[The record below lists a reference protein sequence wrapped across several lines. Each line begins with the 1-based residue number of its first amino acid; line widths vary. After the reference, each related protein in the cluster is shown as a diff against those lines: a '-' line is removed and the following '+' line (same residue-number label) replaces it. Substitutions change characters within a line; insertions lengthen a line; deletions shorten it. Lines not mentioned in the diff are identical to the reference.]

1 MKKIILIILILFL
14 ITGCSSYIELNDLA
28 IIDII
33 AIQKNNNNYKLSI
46 SYIEEIDK
54 DSLTPKTKII
64 EKESS
69 NIFLAFDQLKLNIN
83 KKIYLSHLNMLIID
97 NSIKTKEIDE
107 IINYFLNNQDSRE
120 DFLVIYSDEI
130 KNIMQNSKFQEIN
143 DLVKINYQE
152 TSKVIYTTMYD
163 LIKNYYNNKSFYLT
177 KVNYDQNIFTNG
189 IIEFKNNNYTNLEEN
204 EGIFINY
211 LLNNL
216 DTYSYT
222 YECMEG
228 KNLTLKILKATSNKL
243 KDNLLITN
251 EINIIANDCK
261 YQNKEINENF
271 TNYLKENLKKYTN
284 KKLEIKNTIRGN
296 YENK

>member
-69 NIFLAFDQLKLNIN
+69 NIFLAFDELKLNIN

-130 KNIMQNSKFQEIN
+130 ENIMQNSKFQEIN

-177 KVNYDQNIFTNG
+177 KVNYDQNISTNG

-211 LLNNL
+211 ILNNL

>member
-261 YQNKEINENF
+261 YQNKEINEKIN
-271 TNYLKENLKKYTN
+271 NYLKENLKKYTN

>member
-1 MKKIILIILILFL
+1 
-14 ITGCSSYIELNDLA
+14 
-28 IIDII
+28 
-33 AIQKNNNNYKLSI
+33 
-46 SYIEEIDK
+46 
-54 DSLTPKTKII
+54 
-64 EKESS
+64 
-69 NIFLAFDQLKLNIN
+69 
-83 KKIYLSHLNMLIID
+83 MLIID

-130 KNIMQNSKFQEIN
+130 ENIMQNSKFQEIN

-177 KVNYDQNIFTNG
+177 KVNYDQNISTNG

>member
-284 KKLEIKNTIRGN
+284 KKLEIKNTIIGN

>member
-69 NIFLAFDQLKLNIN
+69 NIFLAFDELKLNIN

-130 KNIMQNSKFQEIN
+130 ENIMQNSKFQEIN

-177 KVNYDQNIFTNG
+177 KVNYDQNISTNG
-189 IIEFKNNNYTNLEEN
+189 IIKFKNNNYTNLEEN